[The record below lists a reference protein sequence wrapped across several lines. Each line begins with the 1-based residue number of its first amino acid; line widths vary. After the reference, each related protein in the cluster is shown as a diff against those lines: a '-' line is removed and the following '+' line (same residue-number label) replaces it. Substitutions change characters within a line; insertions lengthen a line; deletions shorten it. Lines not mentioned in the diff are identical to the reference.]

1 MNYVGRIKV
10 VCLLVTL
17 VVSFGCKSK
26 QEQPKAGPAPVDQNA
41 VSTAVPAQGAADVK
55 ATSPKDMADARAAAQ
70 HVLALMEA
78 GDFATLYKE
87 SSAGFKQI
95 GSESAFVTKFQQTRL
110 KTGVLK
116 NPKEVSFNTRPD
128 AVHVLVY
135 RTGNERYVTDM
146 RLSFQ
151 RGKNGAMELAGLNQ
165 HDELKK

>member
-10 VCLLVTL
+10 ACLLVTL
-17 VVSFGCKSK
+17 VVFVGCKSK
-26 QEQPKAGPAPVDQNA
+26 QEQPKAGPEPVDQNA
-41 VSTAVPAQGAADVK
+41 VSTAVPAQSAA
-55 ATSPKDMADARAAAQ
+55 ATAPKDMADARAAAQ

-135 RTGNERYVTDM
+135 RTANEHYVTDI

-151 RGKNGAMELAGLNQ
+151 RAKNGAMELAGLNQ